1 MAEKPGNI
9 DMAAYGGE
17 GWLPR
22 KKSLQQELGTIWAQ
36 CGISTEWALLK
47 SVLLHRP
54 GDELAASNDPDSVQM
69 LAPVDINC
77 AQEQHDAIAQMY
89 RDLGVTVNYLDPEG
103 TYLPNQMFMA
113 DLLFATPEGIILARP
128 ASEVRAGEERPVA
141 GKLVQMEIPILR
153 TISGR
158 ATFEGADAMWINP
171 KKVIIGKGLRT
182 NAEGAAQVTSV
193 LNDMGVETII
203 VDLPSGIMH
212 LMGTMRIVDQDLAIA
227 WPERFPDSG
236 VKALQEENYNVVFIS
251 DIDEAIN
258 GYALN
263 FVTVRPK
270 EIVMPAGN
278 PLTQAFYED
287 LGITCHPVEVDEL
300 CKAAGAIGCL
310 TGVLYRD
317 RA

>member
-1 MAEKPGNI
+1 MAEKPNNL

-17 GWLPR
+17 RWLPR
-22 KKSLQQELGTIWAQ
+22 EKTLQQELGTLWAR
-36 CGISTEWALLK
+36 CGISTEWAPLK

-54 GDELAASNDPDSVQM
+54 GNELGASIDPNSVQM
-69 LAPVDINC
+69 LAPVDINR
-77 AQEQHDAIAQMY
+77 AQEQHDTIAKTFQ
-89 RDLGVTVNYLDPEG
+89 DLDVTVNYLAPEG
-103 TYLPNQMFMA
+103 TPLPNQMFMA
-113 DLLFATPEGIILARP
+113 DLLFATPEGVIIARP
-128 ASEVRAGEERPVA
+128 ASEVRAGEEWPVA
-141 GKLVQMEIPILR
+141 GKLAEMKVPILR

-193 LNDMGVETII
+193 LNEMGVETII
-203 VDLPSGIMH
+203 VDLPSGAMH
-212 LMGTMRIVDQDLAIA
+212 LMGTLRIVDRDLAIA
-227 WPERFPDSG
+227 WPKRFPDYG
-236 VKALQEENYNVVFIS
+236 VKALQEENYKVVFIP

-263 FVTVRPK
+263 FVTVRPR

-278 PLTQAFYED
+278 PVAQAFYED

-310 TGVLYRD
+310 TGVLHRK
-317 RA
+317 